1 MHAANSPVAIR
12 AVSQLPRSGK
22 DREELFSLKEPRR
35 DLSLRFT
42 AIAKLLDGMQTAVC
56 QPRQAPLLL
65 AVTTSRWFITQ
76 GLWRIP
82 AEEISSF
89 QAAILQERFHR
100 FFRGRDSMK
109 GNKENRR

>member
-1 MHAANSPVAIR
+1 ML
-12 AVSQLPRSGK
+12 QTLLLPLEQFRNYCG
-22 DREELFSLKEPRR
+22 LA
-35 DLSLRFT
+35 FT
-42 AIAKLLDGMQTAVC
+42 AIAKLLDGLQTAVC
-56 QPRQAPLLL
+56 QARRAPLLL

-89 QAAILQERFHR
+89 QAAILQELFHR

-109 GNKENRR
+109 GNKVNRR

>member
-1 MHAANSPVAIR
+1 MSSCRSLFKKIGTMAFPQATGCGLRIP
-12 AVSQLPRSGK
+12 LP
-22 DREELFSLKEPRR
+22 
-35 DLSLRFT
+35 
-42 AIAKLLDGMQTAVC
+42 
-56 QPRQAPLLL
+56 L
-65 AVTTSRWFITQ
+65 AVTTSRRFITQ

-89 QAAILQERFHR
+89 QAAIFQELFHR